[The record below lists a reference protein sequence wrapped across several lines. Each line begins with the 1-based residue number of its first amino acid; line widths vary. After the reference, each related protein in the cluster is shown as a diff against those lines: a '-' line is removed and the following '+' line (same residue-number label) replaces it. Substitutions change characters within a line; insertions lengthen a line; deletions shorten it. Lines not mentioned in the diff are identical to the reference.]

1 MLLNEYSRVI
11 HPLLFKKGQLIP
23 IEICALGLAGEMG
36 EFLEATGEM
45 LKGAKSTA
53 EGNVKT
59 KAVINEAGDV
69 LWYVNA
75 IAHHYNMGLEELDG
89 FMRHDGNA
97 GFTVSSARVCDM
109 IKKQAWHG
117 VTPNRMHM
125 FRDLSTVLANV
136 RNILQQLHPV
146 QFVLEDAA
154 TANVEKL
161 RKRYPDGFEEGG
173 GVRTN

>member
-11 HPLLFKKGQLIP
+11 APLLFKNGKLIP
-23 IEICALGLAGEMG
+23 IEVAALGLAGEMG
-36 EFLEATGEM
+36 EFAEAACALWM
-45 LKGAKSTA
+45 GAKNTPD
-53 EGNVKT
+53 GNLKT
-59 KAVINEAGDV
+59 KAVLLEAGDV

-89 FMRHDGNA
+89 FMRHDSA
-97 GFTVSSARVCDM
+97 ALSVASARVCDM
-109 IKKQAWHG
+109 IKKQVWHG

-136 RNILQQLHPV
+136 RNILQQLAPV
-146 QFVLEDAA
+146 QYVLEDAA
-154 TANVEKL
+154 QANVEKL
-161 RKRYPDGFEEGG
+161 SKRYPEGFTEGG